1 MARCKRA
8 EEIKCKAGEKRILE
22 ENDGICN
29 GAAAAGGS
37 PTKIGRLS
45 GPELQGGN
53 PV

>member
-29 GAAAAGGS
+29 GAAVADENREVEWS
-37 PTKIGRLS
+37 
-45 GPELQGGN
+45 
-53 PV
+53 